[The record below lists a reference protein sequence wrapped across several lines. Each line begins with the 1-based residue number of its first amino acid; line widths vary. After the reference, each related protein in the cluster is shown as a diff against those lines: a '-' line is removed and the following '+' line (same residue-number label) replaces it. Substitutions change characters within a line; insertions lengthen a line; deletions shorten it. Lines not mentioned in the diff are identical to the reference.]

1 MVIDDTT
8 KKKIVEVFESVHAM
22 TEDAKSFTDSAK
34 DLKAD
39 LAKFLKVKTPVVNVA
54 YSEWLKRQKNPDVMN
69 SSDEILEAIE

>member
-8 KKKIVEVFESVHAM
+8 KKKIVEVFKAVYET
-22 TEDAKSFTDSAK
+22 TEDAKSYTDAAK
-34 DLKAD
+34 NLKSD
-39 LAKFLKVKTPVVNVA
+39 LAKFLKVKTSVVNVA